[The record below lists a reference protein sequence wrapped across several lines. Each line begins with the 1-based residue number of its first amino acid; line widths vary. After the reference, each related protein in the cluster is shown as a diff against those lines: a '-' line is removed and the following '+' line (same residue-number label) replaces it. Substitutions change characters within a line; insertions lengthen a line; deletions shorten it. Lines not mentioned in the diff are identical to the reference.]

1 MALVGFQYEAVS
13 LEVNKVCFN
22 EEQNIPNMH
31 EQSSKIQSVTEW
43 CRYRKCGVMDRNVE
57 CAWIAAKLSFGTL

>member
-31 EQSSKIQSVTEW
+31 EQSSKIQSVTE
-43 CRYRKCGVMDRNVE
+43 
-57 CAWIAAKLSFGTL
+57 